1 MPTFPPGLIEW
12 LQQGVPAGVVGLFLW
27 TALKSQEKRI
37 DELRVDMKEALA
49 QQRADMKE
57 ALAQQQADM
66 KDGFA
71 QQRAAM
77 AELKADNKALA
88 GKLDRLVESLLTA
101 KQS

>member
-1 MPTFPPGLIEW
+1 MPPFPPGLIEW

-37 DELRVDMKEALA
+37 DELR
-49 QQRADMKE
+49 ADMKE
-57 ALAQQQADM
+57 GFAQQRADM

-88 GKLDRLVESLLTA
+88 AKLDRLVESLLTA
-101 KQS
+101 KQP

>member
-1 MPTFPPGLIEW
+1 MV
-12 LQQGVPAGVVGLFLW
+12 GVFLW

-37 DELRVDMKEALA
+37 DELR
-49 QQRADMKE
+49 
-57 ALAQQQADM
+57 ADM

-88 GKLDRLVESLLTA
+88 AKLDHLVESLLTA
-101 KQS
+101 K

>member
-1 MPTFPPGLIEW
+1 MPPFPPGLIEW

-37 DELRVDMKEALA
+37 DELRADMKDGFA
-49 QQRADMKE
+49 QQR
-57 ALAQQQADM
+57 ADM

-88 GKLDRLVESLLTA
+88 AKLDRLVESLLAA
-101 KQS
+101 KQP

>member
-37 DELRVDMKEALA
+37 DELRADMKDGFA
-49 QQRADMKE
+49 QQR
-57 ALAQQQADM
+57 ADM

-101 KQS
+101 KQP

>member
-1 MPTFPPGLIEW
+1 MPPFPPDLIEW
-12 LQQGVPAGVVGLFLW
+12 LQQGVPAGVVGVFLW

-37 DELRVDMKEALA
+37 DELRI
-49 QQRADMKE
+49 
-57 ALAQQQADM
+57 DM

-88 GKLDRLVESLLTA
+88 TKLDHLVESLLTA
-101 KQS
+101 K